1 MTNVESRP
9 ARLLVTMREAGQ
21 MLGVHER
28 TIRNMIVAGR
38 LSVVRL
44 GVTGRSAR
52 IDIQDLQR
60 LIESQKDRSAAP

>member
-28 TIRNMIVAGR
+28 TVRNMIVARR
-38 LSVVRL
+38 LAVVRL
-44 GVTGRSAR
+44 GVTGRSVR
-52 IDIQDLQR
+52 IDVDDLRR
-60 LIESQKDRSAAP
+60 LIEAQKEGGAK